1 MLWPPVSEGIVK
13 KEDQGVTIEGF
24 QSVARVEE
32 VPTGQSKVVKV
43 NNRAI
48 ALFNV
53 DGKYFALH
61 NLCPHEGGPLNEGR
75 VKGFVVSCPWHDL
88 AFDIR
93 NGQGTDGGGYCV
105 GSYEVRVEG
114 GEIFVGPRRKT

>member
-1 MLWPPVSEGIVK
+1 M
-13 KEDQGVTIEGF
+13 EGF
-24 QSVARVEE
+24 QKVAQLDDLTPGR
-32 VPTGQSKVVKV
+32 SRKVTV
-43 NNRAI
+43 NGRAI

-53 DGKYFALH
+53 DGKFYAIH
-61 NLCPHEGGPLNEGR
+61 NSCPHEGGPLAEGR
-75 VKGFVVSCPWHDL
+75 LKGYVVACPWHDL

-114 GEIFVGPRRKT
+114 TDIWVGPRRKI

>member
-1 MLWPPVSEGIVK
+1 M
-13 KEDQGVTIEGF
+13 EGF
-24 QSVARVEE
+24 EKVAQLDDLSPGR
-32 VPTGQSKVVKV
+32 SKKV
-43 NNRAI
+43 TVNGRAI

-53 DGKYFALH
+53 DGKFYAIH
-61 NLCPHEGGPLNEGR
+61 NSCPHEGGPLADGR
-75 VKGFVVSCPWHDL
+75 LKGYVVACPWHDL

-114 GEIFVGPRRKT
+114 TDIWVGPRRKI

>member
-1 MLWPPVSEGIVK
+1 MSL
-13 KEDQGVTIEGF
+13 EGF
-24 QSVARVEE
+24 QSAGRVED
-32 VPTGQSKVVKV
+32 VPAGQSKVVTI

-48 ALFNV
+48 AVFNV
-53 DGKYFALH
+53 QGKFFAVH

-88 AFDIR
+88 AFDLR

-105 GSYEVRVEG
+105 GSYEVRVES
-114 GEIFVGPRRKT
+114 GEILVGPRRKT

>member
-1 MLWPPVSEGIVK
+1 MA
-13 KEDQGVTIEGF
+13 IEGF
-24 QSVARVEE
+24 QAVAKVDE
-32 VPTGQSKVVKV
+32 VPPGQSKVVTM
-43 NNRAI
+43 NNRTI

-53 DGKYFALH
+53 EGKVYAIH
-61 NLCPHEGGPLNEGR
+61 NLCPHEGGPLSEGR

-105 GSYEVRVEG
+105 GSYDVCVEG
-114 GEIFVGPRRKT
+114 GDIYVGPRRKS

>member
-1 MLWPPVSEGIVK
+1 MPR
-13 KEDQGVTIEGF
+13 EGF
-24 QSVARVEE
+24 QLVARVDE
-32 VPTGQSKVVKV
+32 VPPGEAKVVTV

-53 DGKYFALH
+53 NGIYFAIH

-88 AFDIR
+88 AFDVR
-93 NGQGTDGGGYCV
+93 NGQGTEGGGYCV
-105 GSYEVRVEG
+105 GSYEVQVEG
-114 GEIFVGPRRKT
+114 GDIFVGPRRKT